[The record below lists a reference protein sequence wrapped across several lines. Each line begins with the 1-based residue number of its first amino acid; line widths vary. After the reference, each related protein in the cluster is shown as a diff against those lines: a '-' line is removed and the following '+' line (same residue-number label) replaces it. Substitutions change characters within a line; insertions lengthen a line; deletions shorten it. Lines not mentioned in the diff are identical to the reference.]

1 MTHHS
6 RIGRISRG
14 AIVLAGLLLF
24 GGIVRAQN
32 APAAPPAS
40 APAAAPDPS
49 GKWTTAL
56 ETPIGVFKYT
66 YTLKVEGAKVTGTA
80 GFEAVGDFPASQVAI
95 TEGKAGGKTVS
106 FREVLS
112 IMGMDINIDYTGEI
126 VSADEIKF
134 TRQVGEFATEE
145 FVAKRVKN

>member
-1 MTHHS
+1 
-6 RIGRISRG
+6 
-14 AIVLAGLLLF
+14 LLLF
-24 GGIVRAQN
+24 GPVARAQN
-32 APAAPPAS
+32 APAAPPPA
-40 APAAAPDPS
+40 APATAPDAS
-49 GKWTTAL
+49 GKWTAAL

-80 GFEAVGDFPASQVAI
+80 GFEAMADFPASQVAI
-95 TEGKAGGKTVS
+95 TEGKASAKTLS

-112 IMGMDINIDYTGEI
+112 IMGMDINIDYTGEL

-145 FVAKRVKN
+145 FVAKRAKN